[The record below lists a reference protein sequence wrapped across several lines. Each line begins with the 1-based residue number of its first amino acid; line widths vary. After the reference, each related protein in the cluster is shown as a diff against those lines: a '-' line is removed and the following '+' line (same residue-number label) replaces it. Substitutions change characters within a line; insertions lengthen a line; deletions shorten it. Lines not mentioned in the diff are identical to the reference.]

1 VEFTPYWHASAPRFA
16 GGASGPVE
24 GDYDVAV
31 IGAGFTGL
39 GAARKLAQ
47 SGARVAVLEA
57 ATVASGASGRNGG
70 HLNNGIAHSFAEA
83 TQHYGAAKAAA
94 MYRAYDAGIETI
106 ERIIAEEGIDCAF
119 RRSGKLKLAS
129 KPAHFDGI
137 ARNYEA
143 VRRSVDPDIALLSR
157 ADLGN
162 EIGSDAFFGATL
174 QPKSA
179 MMHMGRFGVGLAE
192 AAARRGAAIYENAPV
207 TERRPSGAGSGA
219 GSELVTPRGRL
230 RAAKVFLAT
239 GAYTTSAFGYFRRRF
254 VPVGSFLLATRPL
267 SHNEARAVMPGN
279 RTCVTSLNVGN
290 YFRLSPDNR
299 MIFGGRA
306 RFAAR
311 SDQRSDAKSG
321 TILHSSMARIFP
333 QLADIEI
340 AHCWGGLVDITRDR
354 FPRAGFADGLYFSMG
369 YSGHGAQIATH
380 MGETMAD
387 IILGRANHNPW
398 ADLPWEAVP
407 LYAGRPWFLPLVGAY
422 YKFLDRIR

>member
-1 VEFTPYWHASAPRFA
+1 VEFTSYWHATAPRFF
-16 GGASGPVE
+16 GGAPGPVE
-24 GDYDVAV
+24 GEVDVAV

-70 HLNNGIAHSFAEA
+70 HLNNGIAHSFVEA
-83 TQHYGAAKAAA
+83 TQHYGAARAAA
-94 MYRAYDAGIETI
+94 MYRAYDTGIETI

-129 KPAHFDGI
+129 KPAHYDGL

-143 VRRSVDPDIALLSR
+143 IRRSVDPDIVLLPR
-157 ADLGN
+157 TDLGN

-179 MMHMGRFGVGLAE
+179 MMHMGRFGVGLAD
-192 AAARRGAAIYENAPV
+192 AAVRRGAVVYENAPV
-207 TERRPSGAGSGA
+207 TERRPSGAGT
-219 GSELVTPRGRL
+219 ELHTPRGRL
-230 RAAKVFLAT
+230 RATKVFLAT
-239 GAYTTSAFGYFRRRF
+239 GAYTTDAFGYFRRRI

-321 TILHSSMARIFP
+321 KILGATMTRIFP
-333 QLADIEI
+333 QLADVDI
-340 AHCWGGLVDITRDR
+340 AHCWGGLVDITKDR
-354 FPRAGFADGLYFSMG
+354 FPRAGFADGVYFSMG

-387 IILGRANHNPW
+387 IILGRAQQNPW
-398 ADLPWEAVP
+398 ADLPWDAVP

-422 YKFLDRIR
+422 YKLLDRIR